1 MTSGEDDEFSIRY
14 QKRKGRGTVSFLFTD
29 KPKWKVLL
37 AVVWYFAPPIASVIK
52 REDTQIESK
61 VVYYPPLAPKNPG
74 RLSSRAHGGLSRQGP
89 AQVRRPYAESTF
101 QQDALLLVDLRRN
114 SQFYW
119 LREPQGGGSWGL
131 ALTGR
136 LREFPEFPLGLR
148 GKRQDGGRGKQQ
160 PRHLDSWVC
169 GDGGS
174 QQTQRHQF
182 PEKGSESQ
190 RHRERRLSTRV
201 HRRHTTVGAE
211 RTAAGINRAP
221 SPGPALRSVQN
232 GDLGSTEGK
241 QGRGLGWGSS
251 PDPTCL
257 CAPPP
262 PAFGRGDMAWSQRG
276 REEGL
281 HGDWEMLLTSPVLVL
296 PLSLGSCPAAF
307 F

>member
-1 MTSGEDDEFSIRY
+1 MH
-14 QKRKGRGTVSFLFTD
+14 
-29 KPKWKVLL
+29 
-37 AVVWYFAPPIASVIK
+37 
-52 REDTQIESK
+52 EDTQNESK

-74 RLSSRAHGGLSRQGP
+74 GLSPRAQGGLSHLGP
-89 AQVRRPYAESTF
+89 AQVRLPHAESTF

-114 SQFYW
+114 SQLYW

-136 LREFPEFPLGLR
+136 LREFPEFLLGLR
-148 GKRQDGGRGKQQ
+148 GTRQDGGGGKQR
-160 PRHLDSWVC
+160 PGHLDSWVC

-190 RHRERRLSTRV
+190 RHRERRLSARV

-241 QGRGLGWGSS
+241 QGRGLAGGARLT
-251 PDPTCL
+251 PRVCV
-257 CAPPP
+257 APPP
-262 PAFGRGDMAWSQRG
+262 SDVERWPGLRERGGG

-281 HGDWEMLLTSPVLVL
+281 HGDSEMLLTCPVLVL